1 MFVAINRLT
10 MPAEYGSHLEERFTG
25 SAGGMAGVAGFV
37 SFDLLRAEEGGE
49 YLVVTRWQDRASFE
63 AWREGDA
70 FSRAHG
76 NVNPNSPVRSEL
88 GTYEI
93 VLSRP

>member
-1 MFVAINRLT
+1 MFVAINRLK
-10 MPAEYGSHLEERFTG
+10 MPAEYGGHLEERFK
-25 SAGGMAGVAGFV
+25 SNASGMAGVAGFV

-49 YLVVTRWQDRASFE
+49 YLVLTRWDDKASFE

-70 FSRAHG
+70 FSRAHS
-76 NVNPNSPVRSEL
+76 NVNPNSPVSAEL

-93 VLSRP
+93 VLTRP

>member
-1 MFVAINRLT
+1 MFVAINRLK
-10 MPAEYGSHLEERFTG
+10 MPPEYGSHLEERFKG
-25 SAGGMAGVAGFV
+25 NAGGMSGVAGFV

-49 YLVVTRWQDRASFE
+49 YLVVTRWDDKASFE

-70 FSRAHG
+70 FQRAHG
-76 NVNPNSPVRSEL
+76 NVNPNSPVTSEL